1 MPRFTDDA
9 IVIRTQ
15 EWSET
20 SQIVT
25 LLTRRHGK
33 VRGLAK
39 GAKRLSPSSLQRFSG
54 GFELLTLGQV
64 VAITRPSTELASLV
78 EWDLQ
83 DPLRHLRLDLRAQE
97 LGLYAADAV
106 NAMIA
111 DEDEHAG
118 VYEAMVGFVRSMGED
133 HAPAWSVGLLRFQW
147 ALLAECGY
155 RPELD
160 RDVIEGDALAA
171 RASYHFDPVKG
182 GLTLEERPGAWKV
195 RRETV
200 ELLRGFANRSGAS
213 QRLSPRLGE
222 EVMRRA
228 NRLLC
233 VYIRAI
239 LDKELPTM
247 RFVLGGI

>member
-20 SQIVT
+20 SQLVT
-25 LLTRRHGK
+25 LFTRGHGK

-39 GAKRLSPSSLQRFSG
+39 GSKRLSPSSLQRFSG

-64 VAITRPSTELASLV
+64 VAVTRPSTELATLI

-83 DPLRHLRLDLRAQE
+83 DPLRHLRTNLRAQE
-97 LGLYAADAV
+97 LGLYAADVV
-106 NAMIA
+106 NAIIA
-111 DEDEHAG
+111 DEDEHTG
-118 VYEAMVGFVRSMGED
+118 VYEAMVGFIQGLADAQPQASLEASAV
-133 HAPAWSVGLLRFQW
+133 LLRFQW
-147 ALLAECGY
+147 NLLNECGY

-160 RDVIEGDALAA
+160 RDVMKGEALVV

-182 GLTLEERPGAWKV
+182 GLTLEARPGAWKV

-200 ELLRGFANRSGAS
+200 EVLRRIQSAKPQALSEAS
-213 QRLSPRLGE
+213 DE
-222 EVMRRA
+222 KVMERA
-228 NRLLC
+228 NRFL
-233 VYIRAI
+233 RR
-239 LDKELPTM
+239 E
-247 RFVLGGI
+247 